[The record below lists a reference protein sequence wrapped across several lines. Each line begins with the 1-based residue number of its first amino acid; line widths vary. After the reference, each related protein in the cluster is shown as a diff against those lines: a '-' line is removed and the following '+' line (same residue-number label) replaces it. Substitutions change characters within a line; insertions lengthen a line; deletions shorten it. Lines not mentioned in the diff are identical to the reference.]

1 MATVDQTAVTTGTK
15 KACVI
20 GGTGNLASILIKH
33 LLQSGYKVNTT
44 VRDPG
49 SLFLLSFLSQV
60 ILYVY

>member
-1 MATVDQTAVTTGTK
+1 MDQTLTHTGSK

-33 LLQSGYKVNTT
+33 LLQSGYGVNTT

-49 SLFLLSFLSQV
+49 SSLSSSSIQLLLVHFDV
-60 ILYVY
+60 